1 MMKHFRAENR
11 IRTGEDGSVTI
22 LGHPDVTVTC
32 QIQDFSRYGMCIIVE
47 QVIAGGRIV
56 KVEWQDH
63 FLVGR
68 VQHVS
73 AVGGTFQIG
82 LELLHCSKW
91 SEPMTGLLVSRGAAR
106 LEKRA

>member
-1 MMKHFRAENR
+1 MKNDRAENR
-11 IRTGEDGSVTI
+11 IEACEIGKVTI

-32 QIQDFSRYGMCIIVE
+32 HIQDFSRYGMCILVD
-47 QVIAGGRIV
+47 QDIACERIV
-56 KVEWQDH
+56 KVEWENH

-68 VQHVS
+68 VQRVS
-73 AVGGTFQIG
+73 PVRGIYRVG

-91 SEPMTGLLVSRGAAR
+91 DEPMTCLLASAGARG